1 MSKKTCFI
9 LSLLFLVVYYELHAQ
24 NDKLEVAAYTF
35 AIQPKVGTPSGHTRT
50 AHLIEEVYGDL
61 KTTILFFKQGENKF
75 CMLTSALGVES
86 GALRKASVE
95 IISNTLKIDPGA
107 ISASSSHNHT
117 IPFLNVSEKK
127 PDADSPQL
135 LSWELGNDFKEK
147 LQKAATYVSKN
158 LEPVSVE
165 WGKAEENRI
174 TYNRKGYYPNGKT
187 YFMRE
192 EDRINLAGEGYRGQ
206 IDPDAVVVVFKN
218 EKDKAIAALTSFT
231 GHPVAAYDP
240 EKLISYGQFPQT
252 ASEMLSEHL
261 GGIPVGFVQGCAGDI
276 NEKYMLSGTID
287 QARELGE
294 YLGETFILASKT
306 LRPSKRVGLEWSR
319 EQVRVPF
326 AELPS
331 EVQLREDLAEIDG
344 FIKRGKAGD
353 ENTLHS
359 VGMNFPKALSPPYR
373 ARLVELVRP
382 WYVWALEQH
391 EQDKLDELP
400 EYLPIQIVVARFG
413 DVGFVGLPYEPFVM
427 TGLKIKQS
435 QALPCVITG
444 GYTDGSY
451 GYIPD
456 ARGADDRE
464 YMSGFFRY
472 KKNIPPYKAPAGD
485 MCSEVAIEALTEFA
499 R

>member
-1 MSKKTCFI
+1 MKINTYY
-9 LSLLFLVVYYELHAQ
+9 LLLFFLIGMSELFAQ
-24 NDKLEVAAYTF
+24 QAPLEVAAYTF
-35 AIQPKVGTPSGHTRT
+35 AVEPKVGTPSGHTRT
-50 AHLIEEVYGDL
+50 AHTIEEVYGDL
-61 KTTILFFKQGENKF
+61 KTTVLFFKQGENRF
-75 CMLTSALGVES
+75 CMITSALGVES
-86 GALRKASVE
+86 GGLHNASLD
-95 IISNTLKIDPGA
+95 ILSQTLQLDKEA

-117 IPFLNVSEKK
+117 IPFLNVSAEK
-127 PDADSPQL
+127 PAADSPQL
-135 LSWELGNDFKEK
+135 LSWELGLDFKKK
-147 LQKAATYVSKN
+147 LQKAADYVSKN
-158 LEPVSVE
+158 LEPVSVS
-165 WGKAEENRI
+165 WSKAEENRI
-174 TYNRKGYYPNGKT
+174 TYNRKGRYSDGKT

-192 EDRINLAGEGYRGQ
+192 EDRINLAGEGYRGL
-206 IDPDAVVVVFKN
+206 IDPDATVVVFKN
-218 EKDKAIAALTSFT
+218 EKGKAIAALTSFT

-294 YLGETFILASKT
+294 YLGETFILATET
-306 LRPSKRVGLEWSR
+306 LRPSKRIGLEWSR

-326 AELPS
+326 AELPTEAS
-331 EVQLREDLAEIDG
+331 LREDLAEIDD
-344 FIKRGKAGD
+344 FIKRGNAGD
-353 ENTLHS
+353 ENTMHS
-359 VGMNFPKALSPPYR
+359 IGMNFPKELSPAYR

-391 EQDKLDELP
+391 EKDQLDELP
-400 EYLPIQIVVARFG
+400 EYLPIQIIVARFG

-427 TGLKIKQS
+427 TGLKIKR
-435 QALPCVITG
+435 AEVLPCVITG

-456 ARGADDRE
+456 AKGADDRE

-472 KKNIPPYKAPAGD
+472 KGNIPPYKAPAGD

-499 R
+499 Q